1 MRHATGLMLIWLAA
15 TGVTLP
21 EIGPPAPP
29 KPAQSVTQDEAAAPA
44 EEKGAADS
52 SQTPP
57 TPPLPSGTPPTPSPD
72 PRDTPDATSAPSEVP
87 AGKPE
92 APEAP
97 VDAEKA
103 GQPKTGPSKPDDGAA
118 PTTEGKQEQA
128 DKPEPTAPPPP
139 PDPAPVSE
147 KPEELAMCLRDLK
160 AIGADF
166 TEDAMIDDETGC
178 GIAHPVTVRRILPL
192 VTLEPEATIRCET
205 ALSLARM
212 TRDMLIPAA
221 ARAFPDRPA
230 LSGISQA
237 SGYVCRNR
245 NSAETG
251 KISEH
256 AHGNAIDIAALR
268 FGKESVPLMIAKQD
282 DGTAEAAFQRALNA
296 IACLYFT
303 TVLSPGSDAA
313 HQDHLHLDVIER
325 KSGFRY
331 CR

>member
-1 MRHATGLMLIWLAA
+1 MRNATALMLIWLAA

-21 EIGPPAPP
+21 ESGPAPVP
-29 KPAQSVTQDEAAAPA
+29 KPGTATSEGSSSSATDDRS
-44 EEKGAADS
+44 GASKTGTDA
-52 SQTPP
+52 
-57 TPPLPSGTPPTPSPD
+57 PLPSGPAPKPSPD
-72 PRDTPDATSAPSEVP
+72 PRDAGTADQPAATPLPDKPPTPEPAPADP
-87 AGKPE
+87 K
-92 APEAP
+92 
-97 VDAEKA
+97 AE
-103 GQPKTGPSKPDDGAA
+103 
-118 PTTEGKQEQA
+118 PT
-128 DKPEPTAPPPP
+128 KPEPEAKPEVAAPPPPP

-147 KPEELAMCLRDLK
+147 TPEELALCLKDLT
-160 AIGADF
+160 AIGAEF
-166 TEDAMIDDETGC
+166 TQAATIDDETGC
-178 GIAHPVTVRRILPL
+178 GIAHPVKVSRILPD
-192 VTLEPEATIRCET
+192 VALEPEATIRCET
-205 ALSLARM
+205 ALNLARM
-212 TRDMLIPAA
+212 TRDLLIPAA
-221 ARAFPDRPA
+221 ARAFPDRPK
-230 LSGISQA
+230 LSGIAQA

-268 FGKESVPLMIAKQD
+268 FGKENAPLMIAKQD

>member
-1 MRHATGLMLIWLAA
+1 MLIWLAA

-29 KPAQSVTQDEAAAPA
+29 KPAQSVTQDGAAAPA
-44 EEKGAADS
+44 EEKGAAAGPD
-52 SQTPP
+52 TPAM
-57 TPPLPSGTPPTPSPD
+57 PPLPSGTPPTPSPD
-72 PRDTPDATSAPSEVP
+72 PRDTPAPKEMP
-87 AGKPE
+87 AGKPQ
-92 APEAP
+92 APA
-97 VDAEKA
+97 DAEKA
-103 GQPKTGPSKPDDGAA
+103 GQPKPSPSKSEDGAA
-118 PTTEGKQEQA
+118 PATEGKQEQA

-147 KPEELAMCLRDLK
+147 TPEELALCLRDLR
-160 AIGADF
+160 AMGADF

-178 GIAHPVTVRRILPL
+178 GIAHPVTVRRILPS

-205 ALSLARM
+205 ALDLARM

-221 ARAFPDRPA
+221 TRAFPDRPA
-230 LSGISQA
+230 LTGISQA

-245 NSAETG
+245 NSAEDG

>member
-1 MRHATGLMLIWLAA
+1 MLIWLAA

-29 KPAQSVTQDEAAAPA
+29 KPAQAATKEGASAEVKSASGSTDTPA
-44 EEKGAADS
+44 
-52 SQTPP
+52 
-57 TPPLPSGTPPTPSPD
+57 TPPLPPGTPPTPSPD
-72 PRDTPDATSAPSEVP
+72 PRDTPDGKNTPTTPPPDKPQPTEQAPDDQKTDPATPEEGAKPASEN
-87 AGKPE
+87 GKAEGEEPE
-92 APEAP
+92 A
-97 VDAEKA
+97 K
-103 GQPKTGPSKPDDGAA
+103 
-118 PTTEGKQEQA
+118 
-128 DKPEPTAPPPP
+128 APPPP

-147 KPEELAMCLRDLK
+147 TPEDLAMCLRDLK
-160 AIGADF
+160 AMGAEF
-166 TEDAMIDDETGC
+166 TEDAAIDDETGC
-178 GIAHPVTVRRILPL
+178 GIAHPVTVSRILPT
-192 VTLEPEATIRCET
+192 VTLEPGATIRCET

-212 TRDMLIPAA
+212 TRDLLIPAA
-221 ARAFPDRPA
+221 ARAFPNRPA
-230 LSGISQA
+230 LSGIAQA

-256 AHGNAIDIAALR
+256 AHGNAIDIAALS
-268 FGKESVPLMIAKQD
+268 FGKENVPLMIAKQD

>member
-1 MRHATGLMLIWLAA
+1 MRNATALMLIWLAA

-21 EIGPPAPP
+21 ESGPAPVP
-29 KPAQSVTQDEAAAPA
+29 KP
-44 EEKGAADS
+44 GAATSEGS
-52 SQTPP
+52 SSSATDDKSGA
-57 TPPLPSGTPPTPSPD
+57 TETGTDAPLPSGPAPKPSPD
-72 PRDTPDATSAPSEVP
+72 PRDAGTADQPAATPLPDKPPTPEPAPADPKAEP
-87 AGKPE
+87 AKPE
-92 APEAP
+92 
-97 VDAEKA
+97 V
-103 GQPKTGPSKPDDGAA
+103 AA
-118 PTTEGKQEQA
+118 P
-128 DKPEPTAPPPP
+128 PPPP

-147 KPEELAMCLRDLK
+147 TPEELALCLKDLT
-160 AIGADF
+160 AIGAEF
-166 TEDAMIDDETGC
+166 TQAAPIDDETGC
-178 GIAHPVTVRRILPL
+178 GIAHPVKVSRILPD
-192 VTLEPEATIRCET
+192 VALEPEATIRCET
-205 ALSLARM
+205 ALNLARM

-221 ARAFPDRPA
+221 ARAFPDRPK
-230 LSGISQA
+230 LSGIAQA

-268 FGKESVPLMIAKQD
+268 FGKENAPLMIAKQD

>member
-1 MRHATGLMLIWLAA
+1 MGLMLIWLAA

-21 EIGPPAPP
+21 QIGPPAPP
-29 KPAQSVTQDEAAAPA
+29 KPAQATQSGASAPA
-44 EEKGAADS
+44 GEKTASGNAE
-52 SQTPP
+52 TPA

-72 PRDTPDATSAPSEVP
+72 PRDAADGESAPP
-87 AGKPE
+87 
-92 APEAP
+92 
-97 VDAEKA
+97 AEKL
-103 GQPKTGPSKPDDGAA
+103 QPPEPSTDTPKTGPKKKEDGAEPA
-118 PTTEGKQEQA
+118 PENKQPKEE
-128 DKPEPTAPPPP
+128 KPEAAVPPPP
-139 PDPAPVSE
+139 PDPAPISE
-147 KPEELAMCLRDLK
+147 TPEDLAMCLRDLK
-160 AIGADF
+160 AMGAEF
-166 TEDAMIDDETGC
+166 AEDTAIDDETGC
-178 GIAHPVTVRRILPL
+178 GIAHPVTVSRILPT

-212 TRDMLIPAA
+212 TRDLLIPAA
-221 ARAFPDRPA
+221 RRAFPDRPA
-230 LSGISQA
+230 LSGIAQA

-256 AHGNAIDIAALR
+256 AHGNAIDIASLR
-268 FGKESVPLMIAKQD
+268 FGKENVPLMIAKQD